1 MSLDWD
7 ILIGILGFIF
17 FIIVP
22 AFTRKKPPQK
32 KEQPGTPPATQKT
45 AAPQQQRA
53 APGQG
58 RAALTQRAGGSQ
70 QPAQPVAPEP
80 GSLAE
85 LLESIRQQVSEAQ
98 AQETGSPAAR
108 TERQAPQRPAV
119 DPAVVPPGPHSSQPA
134 PLLSSPERRLR
145 DLGARKEGSTPQG
158 LGRIRP
164 KARRASVRTFADT
177 PEEKPVVARV
187 LVKVDKQSVI
197 QGLIWHEILSEPKG
211 IRGMRR
217 SKLPLR

>member
-22 AFTRKKPPQK
+22 AFTRKKQPPK
-32 KEQPGTPPATQKT
+32 KQQPGTPPATQKT
-45 AAPQQQRA
+45 AAPQQQRPA
-53 APGQG
+53 APQQG
-58 RAALTQRAGGSQ
+58 RTASAAPTQQ
-70 QPAQPVAPEP
+70 TPEP

-85 LLESIRQQVSEAQ
+85 LLETIRQQVSEAQ
-98 AQETGSPAAR
+98 ERETASSSAPKRTVAQPASA
-108 TERQAPQRPAV
+108 
-119 DPAVVPPGPHSSQPA
+119 DPVVVPPGPHSSQPA

-145 DLGARKEGSTPQG
+145 DLGTHADGARPQG

-164 KARRASVRTFADT
+164 QARRASVRTFTDT
-177 PEEKPVVARV
+177 PDEEVVLAPA
-187 LVKVDKQSVI
+187 LVQVDTSSVI
-197 QGLIWHEILSEPKG
+197 QGMIWHEILSEPKG
-211 IRGMRR
+211 TRGMRR